1 MNMPLFN
8 ADIHSH
14 KHTHTSPIWYVYKQH
29 TNDEPTV
36 KEREKDAR
44 LHSCALNTK
53 QAHLYESVCGS
64 VYVWIAVGVDVLVL
78 LYRTDGGGTIF
89 VCVCTCVLVSLSV
102 CVCLWL
108 KEKRITRLS
117 VGGAYT
123 KHMTESVEFVYRPDS
138 VRYIHCCWRHATL
151 SSVYKC
157 CFSRFS
163 FFSFRRY
170 FVFDVFL

>member
-1 MNMPLFN
+1 MLFGNSFIYIVDAGLHCTCNTYMNMPLFN

-64 VYVWIAVGVDVLVL
+64 VYV
-78 LYRTDGGGTIF
+78 
-89 VCVCTCVLVSLSV
+89 
-102 CVCLWL
+102 
-108 KEKRITRLS
+108 
-117 VGGAYT
+117 
-123 KHMTESVEFVYRPDS
+123 
-138 VRYIHCCWRHATL
+138 
-151 SSVYKC
+151 
-157 CFSRFS
+157 
-163 FFSFRRY
+163 
-170 FVFDVFL
+170 